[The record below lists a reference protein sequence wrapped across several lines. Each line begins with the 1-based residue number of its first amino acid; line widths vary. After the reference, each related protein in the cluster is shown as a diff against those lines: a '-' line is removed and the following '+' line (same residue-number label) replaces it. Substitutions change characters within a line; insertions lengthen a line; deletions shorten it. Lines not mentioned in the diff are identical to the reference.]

1 MPAENLLLRHMA
13 RGRTQCQALV
23 SGARQSCVCMPLDP
37 LVWLSLQEP
46 MRPQLE
52 NDSNS
57 RLRAPGDPKW
67 ARTLREGALQALSKH
82 SLLSL
87 APGDPLMSSF
97 VLPQAF
103 FSSSSGVLTRTSKMR
118 AYRLKTGGGERRG
131 HGSRWHGSRWSYS
144 QTQALPPA
152 S

>member
-1 MPAENLLLRHMA
+1 MPAENLLLRHMS

-118 AYRLKTGGGERRG
+118 AYRLKTGGGERR
-131 HGSRWHGSRWSYS
+131 RHGSRWSYS
-144 QTQALPPA
+144 QTQALTPA

>member
-1 MPAENLLLRHMA
+1 MPAENLLLRHTS

-23 SGARQSCVCMPLDP
+23 SAARQSCVCMPLDP

-46 MRPQLE
+46 TRPQLE

-82 SLLSL
+82 SLLLSL

-97 VLPQAF
+97 LLPQAF
-103 FSSSSGVLTRTSKMR
+103 FSSSGVLTRTSKMR

-131 HGSRWHGSRWSYS
+131 HGSRWSYS
-144 QTQALPPA
+144 QTQGLPPA